1 MATPTSRS
9 TLKEYC
15 LRELGAP
22 VLEINLDE
30 DQCDDR
36 IDEALQLY
44 QEYHFDGTYKTI
56 LKHLAT
62 ASTLT
67 FSTAPASAFTAGETL
82 TGGTSGATSKVID
95 EPTTTTLRFKKI
107 KDSNGYANNDS
118 SAIYQAAETVTGSS
132 SGATG
137 TVSTVSLGD
146 LDNRWIPISDAI
158 IGVQR
163 VFPFNHALSDVNMF
177 DVRYQMHLNDIYD
190 LSSMSL
196 INYDFAQRR
205 ISQLEDIFNQAPQFL
220 YNRHMD
226 RLYLDVDW
234 DDDEVVE
241 GKFILVDCYRI
252 TDPSSYSQVYNDI
265 FLKKYTTQLFKR
277 QWGSNLIKFEGM
289 QLPGGITLNGRQ
301 LYDDA
306 QQEITKLE
314 EEMMLRYQLPDDFM
328 VG

>member
-1 MATPTSRS
+1 MAIPTSKS
-9 TLKEYC
+9 TFKSYC
-15 LRELGAP
+15 LRALGDG
-22 VLEINLDE
+22 VIDINISD
-30 DQCDDR
+30 DQADDR
-36 IDEALQLY
+36 IEEALQY
-44 QEYHFDGTYKTI
+44 FSQYHFDGVKRTYLKYEYTQADHDRILQDTPESISKTY
-56 LKHLAT
+56 
-62 ASTLT
+62 
-67 FSTAPASAFTAGETL
+67 G
-82 TGGTSGATSKVID
+82 D
-95 EPTTTTLRFKKI
+95 
-107 KDSNGYANNDS
+107 
-118 SAIYQAAETVTGSS
+118 
-132 SGATG
+132 
-137 TVSTVSLGD
+137 STVVTTNWKEGNSF
-146 LDNRWIPISDAI
+146 IVMPESVISVI
-158 IGVQR
+158 NM
-163 VFPFNHALSDVNMF
+163 FPFSNKGNFNMF
-177 DVRYQMHLNDIYD
+177 DVRYQMHLNALYD

-196 INYDFAQRR
+196 INYDFDQRR
-205 ISQLEDIFNQAPQFL
+205 ISQLEDIFNQAPQFR